1 MRLLLLE
8 EAALGD
14 KDPFEGDNA
23 AILDEDEE
31 AEEDAKE
38 SPSLS
43 RQLRR
48 RGDGNHDVGRRGRR
62 GYPNPGWTITDSL
75 LPPPYLSCSNRVI
88 YLLGLSSSI
97 FLPPFLK
104 VGEVFMLHSTDATSS
119 MLEQAKEIANEDITR
134 LQADIET
141 IQEVLKNL
149 KVQLYAKFGDN
160 INLEEE

>member
-1 MRLLLLE
+1 MAAAVAKGSEVQIFREDQVKINTFAKKNHKLQELKEELKARQKELQNLE
-8 EAALGD
+8 DAET
-14 KDPFEGDNA
+14 E
-23 AILDEDEE
+23 IMMLDDEE
-31 AEEDAKE
+31 GEAI
-38 SPSLS
+38 PI
-43 RQLRR
+43 Q
-48 RGDGNHDVGRRGRR
+48 
-62 GYPNPGWTITDSL
+62 
-75 LPPPYLSCSNRVI
+75 
-88 YLLGLSSSI
+88 
-97 FLPPFLK
+97 

>member
-1 MRLLLLE
+1 M
-8 EAALGD
+8 
-14 KDPFEGDNA
+14 
-23 AILDEDEE
+23 
-31 AEEDAKE
+31 
-38 SPSLS
+38 
-43 RQLRR
+43 
-48 RGDGNHDVGRRGRR
+48 
-62 GYPNPGWTITDSL
+62 
-75 LPPPYLSCSNRVI
+75 
-88 YLLGLSSSI
+88 SSSI